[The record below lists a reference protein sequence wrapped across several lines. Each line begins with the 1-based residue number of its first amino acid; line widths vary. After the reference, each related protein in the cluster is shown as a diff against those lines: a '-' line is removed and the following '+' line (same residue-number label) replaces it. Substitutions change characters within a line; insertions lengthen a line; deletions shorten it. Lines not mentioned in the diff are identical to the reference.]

1 MTKEQHDRIN
11 KVREARDFLSEQ
23 GYYVNNLWMI
33 DDVLAFERYDGN
45 TPDLNESE
53 AMWILNKVLSS
64 EWITEQVFVSIGE
77 HIELVLDNKSNNK

>member
-33 DDVLAFERYDGN
+33 DDVLNFELEDGTN
-45 TPDLNESE
+45 PNSTKDE
-53 AMWILNKVLSS
+53 AMWVLNQVVSS
-64 EWITEQVFVSIGE
+64 EWITEQVFVSIRE
-77 HIELVLDNKSNNK
+77 HIELLTSKNK

>member
-33 DDVLAFERYDGN
+33 DDVLNFELEDGTN
-45 TPDLNESE
+45 PNLTKDE
-53 AMWILNKVLSS
+53 AMWVLNQVVSS
-64 EWITEQVFVSIGE
+64 EWITEQVFVSIRE
-77 HIELVLDNKSNNK
+77 HIELLTSKNK